1 MTQEYKLIQGIQN
14 QITFT
19 EPALLTTL
27 VGNKGGGKNTFMVAA
42 VDEILN
48 TNPKE
53 VILSN
58 TRITGAIFIP
68 DILKW
73 LAMKLMRQDETWV
86 ECFIDEAAIAG
97 LESRGSYKEARA
109 LDSYLFTLSRKV
121 NANIFLSSQLLSMIE
136 KRSQWISD
144 FYILC
149 ESKYEPD
156 YPLPDRFEYTVYDNT
171 LTEVNVMEIAGDDA
185 RDYLFRRF
193 RTQEIPFQERLERDF
208 ISYYGISDKDLET
221 YDEVMG
227 LEPREKVEAEAEKLM
242 WAFNRKSFILGSKII
257 MGGEKFTIAEK
268 IWNVDKEE
276 YQYGLRSIA

>member
-1 MTQEYKLIQGIQN
+1 MTEEYQLIEGIQN
-14 QITFT
+14 QITLK

-27 VGNKGGGKNTFMVAA
+27 IGNKGGGKNTFMVAA
-42 VDEILN
+42 VDEIRH

-58 TRITGAIFIP
+58 TKITGSIFIP

-73 LAMKLMRQDETWV
+73 LGMKLIRKDETWCEV
-86 ECFIDEAAIAG
+86 FIDEAAIAG

-149 ESKYEPD
+149 ESQYEPTS
-156 YPLPDRFEYTVYDNT
+156 PLPDRFEYTVYDNT
-171 LTEVNVMEIAGDDA
+171 LTEVNTLEIDGEDA
-185 RDYLFRRF
+185 RNYLFRRF

-208 ISYYGISDKDLET
+208 ISYYGISERDLEI

-227 LEPREKVEAEAEKLM
+227 IEPTEKVEQEKEKLQYI
-242 WAFNRKSFILGSKII
+242 WEKKSFILGMTIWQ
-257 MGGEKFTIAEK
+257 GGEKFTIAEK
-268 IWNVDKEE
+268 SYNMDKASW
-276 YQYGLRSIA
+276 QYGLRRIA